1 MTKKPLPFKL
11 DRASSDSF
19 RRQLVEGVR
28 EAIRAGYYKAGDVL
42 PSLGEAVAALKVSDI
57 VVRGAYR
64 TLAAEGLIVSRKGY
78 GSVVHPPKTPIWRG
92 RVLCV
97 STDFDFSLLQCA
109 TVERLRAHCLRNGY
123 QFAQATTLTDRRG
136 KVDFHELDRAL
147 KRPVDFILLTQSV
160 SEVVQCLS
168 QTGIPF
174 AVVGG
179 GTDDLPHGCVG
190 RIPMSSEKAVGQFV
204 VKCHRRGVR
213 HVEIVCCKRI
223 SAFAERV
230 MNLLEGRGIA
240 TTIGWVP
247 DVWGVGRVEVAE
259 RSGFDFVRRNARK
272 RKAVWPDL
280 YYVCDDHV
288 ARGMLMA
295 FATFGVRVP
304 EDVRFVCSA
313 MTGFRPVFPKSVA
326 AIVSDP
332 YPDGDEVARR
342 VLAWLTKRRPFPAPP
357 VESVFAEGE
366 TFP

>member
-28 EAIRAGYYKAGDVL
+28 EAICAGYYKAGDVL

-109 TVERLRAHCLRNGY
+109 TVERLRAHCLQNGY

-147 KRPVDFILLTQSV
+147 KRPVDFILLTESGAELEQR
-160 SEVVQCLS
+160 LS

-179 GTDDLPHGCVG
+179 GVDDLPHGCVG
-190 RIPMSSEKAVGQFV
+190 RIPTSSEKAVVQFV
-204 VKCHRRGVR
+204 AKCHRRGVR

-223 SAFAERV
+223 GSFAERV
-230 MNLLEGRGIA
+230 MKLLEGRGIA
-240 TTIGWVP
+240 TTIGWVS
-247 DVWGVGRVEVAE
+247 DIWGVGRVEVAE
-259 RSGFDFVRRNARK
+259 RSGFDFVRRNVRK
-272 RKAVWPDL
+272 RKVVWPDL

-295 FATFGVRVP
+295 FAVFGVRVP

-313 MTGFRPVFPKSVA
+313 MTGFRPVFSRSVA
-326 AIVSDP
+326 TIVSDP
-332 YPDGDEVARR
+332 YPNGDEVARR
-342 VLAWLTKRRPFPAPP
+342 VLDWLTKRRPFPASP

>member
-1 MTKKPLPFKL
+1 MTKKPFPFKL

-19 RRQLVEGVR
+19 GRQLVEGVR
-28 EAIRAGYYKAGDVL
+28 EAIRAGYYRAGDML

-64 TLAAEGLIVSRKGY
+64 ALAAEGLIVSRKGY
-78 GSVVHPPKTPIWRG
+78 GSVVHPPKTPVWRG

-109 TVERLRAHCLRNGY
+109 TVERLRAHCLKNGY
-123 QFAQATTLTDRRG
+123 QFAQTSTLTDRRG
-136 KVDFHELDRAL
+136 KVDLRELDRAL
-147 KRPVDFILLTQSV
+147 KRPVDFILLTHPV
-160 SEVVQCLS
+160 SEIEQRLS

-174 AVVGG
+174 AVAGG
-179 GTDDLPHGCVG
+179 RSDDLPHGCVG
-190 RIPMSSEKAVGQFV
+190 RIPLGSKKAVGQFV
-204 VKCHRRGVR
+204 VKCHRRAVR
-213 HVEIVCCKRI
+213 HVEIICCQRI
-223 SAFAERV
+223 SPFAEWV
-230 MNLLEGRGIA
+230 MKLLEKQGVA

-259 RSGFDFVRRNARK
+259 RSGFDFVRRNVRK
-272 RKAVWPDL
+272 RKVVWPDL

-313 MTGFRPVFPKSVA
+313 MTGFRPVFSKSVA

-332 YPDGDEVARR
+332 YPNGDEIARR
-342 VLAWLTKRRPFPAPP
+342 VLAWLTERRPFPAVPI
-357 VESVFAEGE
+357 ESDYVEGE

>member
-1 MTKKPLPFKL
+1 MTKKPFPFKL

-19 RRQLVEGVR
+19 RHQLVEGVR
-28 EAIRAGYYKAGDVL
+28 EAIRAGYYRAGDVL

-97 STDFDFSLLQCA
+97 ATDFDFSLLQCA

-123 QFAQATTLTDRRG
+123 QFAQATARTNRRG
-136 KVDFHELDRAL
+136 KVDFGELDSAL
-147 KRPVDFILLTQSV
+147 RRPVDFILLTQSKD
-160 SEVVQCLS
+160 EIERRLS

-174 AVVGG
+174 AVVGRRAG
-179 GTDDLPHGCVG
+179 DLPQGCVG
-190 RIPMSSEKAVGQFV
+190 RVPLSEEKAVGRFV
-204 VKCHRRGVR
+204 AKCRRRKVR
-213 HVEIVCCKRI
+213 RVEIVCCERI
-223 SAFAERV
+223 SPFADDLMRR
-230 MNLLEGRGIA
+230 LEGQDVTA
-240 TTIGWVP
+240 TIGWVP
-247 DVWGVGRVEVAE
+247 TVWGAERVETAE
-259 RSGFDFVRRNARK
+259 RSGFDFVRRNLRK

-304 EDVRFVCSA
+304 EEVRFVCNA
-313 MTGFRPVFPKSVA
+313 MTGFCPIFPKSVA
-326 AIVSDP
+326 AIVSKP
-332 YPDGDEVARR
+332 YPNGDEIARR
-342 VLAWLTKRRPFPAPP
+342 VLDWLTKRRPFPASP